1 MPKKTRPVL
10 VVGDLHCPAM
20 LPDYPEFLYRVYS
33 QYNCKDIVFIGD
45 LVDFHCFSYHER
57 DPDVAVSSEL
67 DKAIDQLATL
77 RELFPRASVLM
88 GNHDALIERQAIT
101 AGLSSR
107 VLRPFSELLELP
119 KQWIVYPRYH
129 KLICNGV
136 LYQHGDQ
143 GKGGQQ
149 AALKNAQAEF
159 MSVVQ
164 GHHHSQCGVWYHAN
178 ENKLIY
184 GLQTGCGVDR
194 SHLQMTY
201 GVKFSAKPIIG
212 CGVVVDSV
220 TAYVET
226 MAMGDES

>member
-1 MPKKTRPVL
+1 MKKTRPVL

-20 LPDYPEFLYRVYS
+20 LSDYPEFLHRVYS
-33 QYNCKDIVFIGD
+33 DYHCKDVVFIGD
-45 LVDFHCFSYHER
+45 LVDFHCFSYHEH
-57 DPDVAVSSEL
+57 DPDIAASSEI
-67 DKAIDQLATL
+67 DKAIEQLDIL
-77 RELFPRASVLM
+77 KELFPRASVLM
-88 GNHDALIERQAIT
+88 GNHDSLIERQAMT

-107 VLRPFSELLELP
+107 VLRPFAELLCLP
-119 KQWIVYPRYH
+119 KSWVIYPRYH

-164 GHHHSQCGVWYHAN
+164 GHYHAQCGIWYHAN

-201 GVKFSAKPIIG
+201 GVKFSAKPIVG
-212 CGVVVDSV
+212 CGVVADAS

-226 MAMGDES
+226 MPMGGVP